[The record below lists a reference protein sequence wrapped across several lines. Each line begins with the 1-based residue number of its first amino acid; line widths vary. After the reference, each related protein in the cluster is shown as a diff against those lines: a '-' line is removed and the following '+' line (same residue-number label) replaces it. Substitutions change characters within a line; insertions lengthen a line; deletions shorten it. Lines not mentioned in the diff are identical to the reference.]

1 MNRNLP
7 TPDEVNYGNE
17 RHAEGYAKGWNQNTY
32 DRRRRKSLK
41 EDSLFRQFGNFLDYL
56 DDMIAAN
63 KKH

>member
-17 RHAEGYAKGWNQNTY
+17 RHAEGYAKGYNQNTY
-32 DRRRRKSLK
+32 DTRRRKSLREK
-41 EDSLFRQFGNFLDYL
+41 SLFRQFCNFYDYL
-56 DDMIAAN
+56 DTLIASN